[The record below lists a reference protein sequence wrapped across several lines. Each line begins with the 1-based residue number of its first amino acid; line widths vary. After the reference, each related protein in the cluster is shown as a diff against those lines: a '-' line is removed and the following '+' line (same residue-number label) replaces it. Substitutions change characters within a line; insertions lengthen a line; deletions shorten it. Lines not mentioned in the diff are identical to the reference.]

1 MMKFIHKLGHYH
13 SKLFAYVGR
22 RAQESKWW
30 AILLTIIII
39 YEFIEHIVYPI
50 LVPYL
55 LYIQWV
61 K

>member
-1 MMKFIHKLGHYH
+1 MMKFIAKLGHYH
-13 SKLFAYVGR
+13 GKLFSYVGK

-55 LYIQWV
+55 IYMQYI